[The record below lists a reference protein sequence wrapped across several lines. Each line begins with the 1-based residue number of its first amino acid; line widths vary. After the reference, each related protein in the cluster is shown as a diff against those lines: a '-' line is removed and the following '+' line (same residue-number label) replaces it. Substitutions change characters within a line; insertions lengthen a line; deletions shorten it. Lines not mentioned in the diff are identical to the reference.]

1 MLPPAGFGTTSLTV
15 RVCGEAAPHVS
26 ASAAK
31 MDRIFR
37 AYAVSAGTHYM

>member
-31 MDRIFR
+31 MDRIFL
-37 AYAVSAGTHYM
+37 AYPVVTHTPNM